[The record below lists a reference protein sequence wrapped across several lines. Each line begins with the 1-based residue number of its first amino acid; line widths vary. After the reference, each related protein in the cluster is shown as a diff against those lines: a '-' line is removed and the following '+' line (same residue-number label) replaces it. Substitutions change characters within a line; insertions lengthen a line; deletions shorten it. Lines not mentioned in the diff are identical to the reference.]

1 MYCIDNMLI
10 LSVVFGVR
18 KRGGPRSIV
27 FCILCRFLFFFHMLM
42 FLIPFSVMSVNESF
56 SSGSFRKILRAGGVM
71 LNAFSQYAC
80 PNLAVKQANET
91 NCRNHP
97 GWQSKS

>member
-18 KRGGPRSIV
+18 KRGHDRLYSV
-27 FCILCRFLFFFHMLM
+27 FCVVSCSFTCMLM
-42 FLIPFSVMSVNESF
+42 FLIPFPVMSVNESF
-56 SSGSFRKILRAGGVM
+56 SSGSFRKILRADGVM